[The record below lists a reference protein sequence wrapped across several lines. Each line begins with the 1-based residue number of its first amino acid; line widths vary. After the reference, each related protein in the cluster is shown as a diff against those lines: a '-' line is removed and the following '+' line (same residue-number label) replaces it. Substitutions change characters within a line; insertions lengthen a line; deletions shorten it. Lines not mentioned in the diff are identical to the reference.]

1 MSLIVRVAISVLIF
15 AIGGCDSAPPPP
27 PAPVTPVAVNLPQ
40 PRADAM
46 VLIPAGEFIMGS
58 AKLDT
63 ENKAR
68 EFGYSQPWY
77 VDEHPQRK
85 VNLPAYYI
93 DQFEVNNAAFA
104 KFMLTTAR
112 GNTKMLSEQIPKQPP
127 AWADQPVA
135 NIVWQYAYDY
145 CAWAGKRLPSEAEWE
160 KAARGTDGRDYPWGN
175 AWDAQRA
182 NAGGGSGV
190 LPVGSF
196 ANGVSPYGVHDMA
209 GNVSEWVQDWYQP
222 YPGADFKSQWY
233 GETHKVVRGG
243 GWGGIGHYAVPY
255 FYRTSFRDYEQPA
268 RAFNDIGFR
277 CAKDAGR

>member
-1 MSLIVRVAISVLIF
+1 MNSRILVSVLTFLIS
-15 AIGGCDSAPPPP
+15 GCDSAPPLAPALTASINLP
-27 PAPVTPVAVNLPQ
+27 PART
-40 PRADAM
+40 DAM
-46 VLIPAGEFIMGS
+46 VLMPAGEFIMGS
-58 AKLDT
+58 EKLDT

-85 VNLPAYYI
+85 LNLPAYFI
-93 DQFEVNNAAFA
+93 DTFEVNNAAFA
-104 KFMLTTAR
+104 KFMFSTGR
-112 GNTKMLSEQIPKQPP
+112 GNAKFLSEQIPKQPP
-127 AWADQPVA
+127 VWPDEPVA
-135 NIVWQYAYDY
+135 NIVWQYANDY

-175 AWDAQRA
+175 AWDAKRA
-182 NAGGGSGV
+182 NTGGGNGV

-222 YPGADFKSQWY
+222 YPGADFKSQWS

-255 FYRTSFRDYEQPA
+255 FYRTSFRDYEQPE

-277 CAKDAGR
+277 CAKDAER

>member
-1 MSLIVRVAISVLIF
+1 MKSGCIVITGLLFVM
-15 AIGGCDSAPPPP
+15 GGCNSGSP
-27 PAPVTPVAVNLPQ
+27 PASTSPIDLNLPAS
-40 PRADAM
+40 RADAM

-58 AKLDT
+58 EKLDT

-77 VDEHPQRK
+77 VDEHPQRRL
-85 VNLPAYYI
+85 NLPAYYI

-104 KFMLTTAR
+104 KFMLGTAR
-112 GNTKMLSEQIPKQPP
+112 GNVQTLREQISKQPP
-127 AWADQPVA
+127 KWANEPVA

-145 CAWAGKRLPSEAEWE
+145 CAWAGKRLPAEAEWE
-160 KAARGTDGRDYPWGN
+160 KAARGSDGRDYPWGN
-175 AWDAQRA
+175 TWDPTRA

-190 LPVGSF
+190 VPVGSF
-196 ANGVSPYGVHDMA
+196 AGGVSPYGVHDMA

-255 FYRTSFRDYEQPA
+255 FYRTAFRDYEQPG

-277 CAKDAGR
+277 CAKSAD